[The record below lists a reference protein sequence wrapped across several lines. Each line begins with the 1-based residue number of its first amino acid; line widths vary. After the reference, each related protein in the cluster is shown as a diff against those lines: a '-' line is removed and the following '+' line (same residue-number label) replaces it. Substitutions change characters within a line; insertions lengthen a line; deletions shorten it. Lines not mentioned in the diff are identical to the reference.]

1 MKKKINKIEI
11 MRKSILLLIFSLILL
26 TCIQA
31 QPISEDIEQGSY
43 ASINGLNMYYEI
55 HGSGSP
61 LLYLHGG
68 GLCTEAHKNE
78 INFLSQ
84 SYKVIAADRQGQ
96 GRTADIDR
104 EISYEIMA
112 IGQLELL
119 KHLMIDSCII
129 YGNSDGGPVA
139 LYMAIKSP
147 KTVTKLI
154 VEGTNY
160 HYSGIENDWTEL
172 LQSVTP
178 EMYQNDF
185 FNEFSPNG
193 SEYWPKMLA
202 KLKNMWL
209 NSPILTPLELNN
221 ITCPTLII
229 AGDRDMIKIDHTVSL
244 YKAIPNANLFIV
256 PSTSHGAMEENPS
269 IVRPVVL
276 NFTNTKN
283 Q

>member
-1 MKKKINKIEI
+1 MKKF
-11 MRKSILLLIFSLILL
+11 ILLLSLSITLL
-26 TCIQA
+26 TSIQA
-31 QPISEDIEQGSY
+31 QSVSENIEQGNY
-43 ASINGLNMYYEI
+43 ANINSLNMYYEI
-55 HGSGSP
+55 HGSGTP

-78 INFLSQ
+78 IIFLSQ

-104 EISYEIMA
+104 EISYEGMA

-119 KHLMIDSCII
+119 KHLKIDSCIV

-160 HYSGIENDWTEL
+160 HYSGIEDDWTEL
-172 LQSVTP
+172 LKSVTP

-185 FNEFSPNG
+185 FNALSPNG
-193 SEYWPKMLA
+193 SEYWPTMLS

-209 NSPILTPLELNN
+209 NSPTITPLELNE

-229 AGDRDMIKIDHTVSL
+229 VGDRDMIKIEHTVSL
-244 YKAIPNANLFIV
+244 YKAMPNASLFIV
-256 PSTSHGAMEENPS
+256 PSTSHEAMVEKPDF
-269 IVRPVVL
+269 VRPVVL
-276 NFTNTKN
+276 DFINAKN

>member
-1 MKKKINKIEI
+1 MKKII
-11 MRKSILLLIFSLILL
+11 SIILVL
-26 TCIQA
+26 SAILANLNA
-31 QPISEDIEQGSY
+31 QSKKDDVEHGNY
-43 ASINGLNMYYEI
+43 VNINGLNMYYEI
-55 HGSGSP
+55 HGSGTP

-68 GLCTEAHKNE
+68 GLCTDAHKNE

-84 SYKVIAADRQGQ
+84 SHKVIAADRQGQ

-104 EISYEIMA
+104 EISYEEMA

-119 KHLMIDSCII
+119 RYLMIDSCIV

-160 HYSGIENDWTEL
+160 HYSGIKDNWTEL
-172 LQSVTP
+172 LESATP

-185 FNEFSPNG
+185 FNELSPNG
-193 SEYWPKMLA
+193 PEYWPIMLS

-209 NSPILTPLELNN
+209 NSPVLTPEEINN
-221 ITCPTLII
+221 IACPVLII
-229 AGDRDMIKIDHTVSL
+229 AGDRDMIKIEHTVSL
-244 YKAIPNANLFIV
+244 YKSIPNASLFIV
-256 PSTSHGAMEENPS
+256 PSTSHGAMEENPD
-269 IVRPVVL
+269 IVKPVVS
-276 NFTNTKN
+276 NFMKN
-283 Q
+283 QNQ

>member
-1 MKKKINKIEI
+1 
-11 MRKSILLLIFSLILL
+11 MRKYLLLLILSITSLA
-26 TCIQA
+26 CIQA
-31 QPISEDIEQGSY
+31 QSISKDIKQGNY
-43 ASINGLNMYYEI
+43 ANINGLNMYYEI
-55 HGSGSP
+55 HRSGTP

-68 GLCTEAHKNE
+68 GLCIEAHKNE

-104 EISYEIMA
+104 DISYEEMA

-119 KHLMIDSCII
+119 KHLMIDSCIV

-147 KTVTKLI
+147 ETVTKLI

-160 HYSGIENDWTEL
+160 HYSGIEDNWTEL
-172 LQSVTP
+172 LESVTP

-185 FNEFSPNG
+185 FNALSPNG
-193 SEYWPKMLA
+193 SEYWPTMLS

-209 NSPILTPLELNN
+209 NSPVLTLMEINN
-221 ITCPTLII
+221 IACPVLII
-229 AGDRDMIKIDHTVSL
+229 VGDRDMIKIEHTVSL
-244 YKAIPNANLFIV
+244 YKAILNASLFIV
-256 PSTSHGAMEENPS
+256 PSTSHGAMEENPD

-276 NFTNTKN
+276 NFIKNKN